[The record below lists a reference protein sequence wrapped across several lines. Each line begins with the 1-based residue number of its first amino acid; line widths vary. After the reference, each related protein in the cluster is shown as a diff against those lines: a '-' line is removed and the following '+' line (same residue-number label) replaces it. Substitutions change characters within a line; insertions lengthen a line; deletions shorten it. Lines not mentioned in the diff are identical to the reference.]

1 MKEKKSPLSS
11 VRIRLF
17 ITLSAV
23 ILLIILFLVLVNNF
37 VFGQFYLYSKR
48 KALISVY
55 QTINE
60 YYNKGQVYDLES
72 KLEQIAI
79 QNDFDILIRDNQ
91 DVNIYTSNKDF
102 YSTFGQMNEMTSKWN
117 INNSEI
123 IENNNKFIIRKIKD
137 NKNDITYILLSSTLD
152 NGYLLYIRIPI
163 TSIQESVKISNNFL
177 YLMAGITIII
187 SAMEGQIFNLI
198 MKLLK

>member
-1 MKEKKSPLSS
+1 MKQRKGPLSS

-23 ILLIILFLVLVNNF
+23 ILLIISFLVLVNNF

-60 YYNKGQVYDLES
+60 YYNNGQVYDLES

-91 DVNIYTSNKDF
+91 DVNVYTSNKDF
-102 YSTFGQMNEMTSKWN
+102 YSTFGQMNEMTSKSN
-117 INNSEI
+117 IKNSEI
-123 IENNNKFIIRKIKD
+123 IENNKKFIIRKIKD

-152 NGYLLYIRIPI
+152 NGYLLYIRI
-163 TSIQESVKISNNFL
+163 K
-177 YLMAGITIII
+177 
-187 SAMEGQIFNLI
+187 
-198 MKLLK
+198 

>member
-1 MKEKKSPLSS
+1 MKQRKGPLSS

-102 YSTFGQMNEMTSKWN
+102 YSTFGQMNEMTSKSN
-117 INNSEI
+117 IKNSEI
-123 IENNNKFIIRKIKD
+123 IENNKKFIIRKIKD

-187 SAMEGQIFNLI
+187 SAVIVSYVSRRF
-198 MKLLK
+198 K

>member
-1 MKEKKSPLSS
+1 MKQRKGPLSS

-60 YYNKGQVYDLES
+60 YYNNGQVYDLES

-91 DVNIYTSNKDF
+91 DVNVYTSNKDF
-102 YSTFGQMNEMTSKWN
+102 YSTFGQMNEMTSK
-117 INNSEI
+117 
-123 IENNNKFIIRKIKD
+123 
-137 NKNDITYILLSSTLD
+137 
-152 NGYLLYIRIPI
+152 
-163 TSIQESVKISNNFL
+163 
-177 YLMAGITIII
+177 
-187 SAMEGQIFNLI
+187 
-198 MKLLK
+198 

>member
-1 MKEKKSPLSS
+1 MKERKSPLSS

-17 ITLSAV
+17 ITLSTV

-72 KLEQIAI
+72 KLEYVDMQKGDVYETYSDTSKFY
-79 QNDFDILIRDNQ
+79 NDFNFKPNTLLEDGLHEFI
-91 DVNIYTSNKDF
+91 
-102 YSTFGQMNEMTSKWN
+102 KWYK
-117 INNSEI
+117 EYY
-123 IENNNKFIIRKIKD
+123 K
-137 NKNDITYILLSSTLD
+137 
-152 NGYLLYIRIPI
+152 
-163 TSIQESVKISNNFL
+163 
-177 YLMAGITIII
+177 
-187 SAMEGQIFNLI
+187 
-198 MKLLK
+198 